1 MGFGGALRVAV
12 LGALAGCGLSRFE
25 QRGAPDKPFDAV
37 IVLGCPSL
45 PDGTPS
51 RCQLARAVWATVLW
65 ERGWVESFITTGSD
79 VHTPY
84 VEAEA
89 LAQVMAALG
98 VPADRIYLE
107 PDALHTDENMYFS
120 LRIAKKLGARS
131 VGVVSTR
138 GHALFACRMAA
149 DWGADDCHALGV
161 DLNAVRVRADAEV
174 ARLRDLRLVP
184 TRNWRTMLER
194 EHELTERFGRRRPPS
209 WMLYLSLALSHAAG
223 DTWVPIPPRDVSLVT
238 WAERLRAEMAP

>member
-1 MGFGGALRVAV
+1 MAFAGVLRVAV

-45 PDGTPS
+45 PDGSPS

-65 ERGWVESFITTGSD
+65 ERGWVERFITSGSD
-79 VHTPY
+79 VHTPH

-89 LAQVMAALG
+89 LAQVMTALG
-98 VPADRIYLE
+98 VPPDRIYLE

-120 LRIAKKLGARS
+120 LRIAQKLGARR

-149 DWGADDCHALGV
+149 DWGSDCRALGL
-161 DLNAVRVRADAEV
+161 DLDAVRPRADAEV
-174 ARLRDLRLVP
+174 ARLRGLRLRP
-184 TRNWRTMLER
+184 TRDWRTMLER
-194 EHELTERFGRRRPPS
+194 EHELTERFGRHRPPS
-209 WMLYLSLALSHAAG
+209 WMLYLSLAMSWGAG
-223 DTWVPIPPRDVSLVT
+223 DTWVPIPPRELSLVT
-238 WAERLRAEMAP
+238 WADRLRAEMAP